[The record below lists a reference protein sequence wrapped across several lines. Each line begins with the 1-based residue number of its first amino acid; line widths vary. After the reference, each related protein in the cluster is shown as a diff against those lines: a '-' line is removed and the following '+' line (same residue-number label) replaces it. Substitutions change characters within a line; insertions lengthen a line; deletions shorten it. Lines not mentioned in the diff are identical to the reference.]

1 MRRQVV
7 SAVGTV
13 VLTVALLLYTFIAGN
28 EPFLGLDL
36 QGGASVVFEP
46 TTPVEGDRLEQAIDI
61 INARVNDFGARE
73 PEIYEQGG
81 NIVVELP
88 GIDDQDAVLDQIGQT
103 AELRFRAVT
112 NLELPPALLDL
123 TTTTL
128 VGDATTTT
136 IDDDATTTTTD
147 GEATTTT
154 AEADDATTTE
164 APASTP
170 TTRNATRQVDPDETT
185 TTVTVE
191 DESTTT
197 SVSDTAADATTTTF
211 PLVTDTTPPVG
222 SSGTPDPTAPLGTRD
237 RCLADLAVREPS
249 AVGTSELGIAPTD
262 PDTGITPGD
271 ADLPCDEVVLP
282 EIDPDTGA
290 VTRLYRLGPTQFT
303 GTVIADADARL
314 QASEWSVQTQLKGGA
329 AGRDLFN
336 EAAAACYNL
345 STGCP
350 YPLGQDDSGLPH
362 GGLAFV
368 LDGEVISAPTFQAP
382 FFEEEVFISGAFD
395 EGRAKD
401 LARLL
406 RYGAL
411 PVELV
416 PQTTQIV
423 SATVGEDALDAG
435 ILAGV
440 VGLSLVALFMVLYYR
455 GLGGVAVVSLLV
467 AIGLTWVVV
476 AWLGETQGLTIT
488 LAGVTGLIVSIG
500 IAVDSN
506 IVYFEHLKE
515 DVRNGRSVRSS
526 VDRSFPAAFST
537 ILKADSASLIG
548 AGLLYWLTI
557 GAVKGFALYLGIA
570 TIVDLV
576 VTYFFLGPFV
586 RIVARHKSFAA
597 HPDAYGIPTPREAV

>member
-1 MRRQVV
+1 MRRQVIF
-7 SAVGTV
+7 AVGTFL
-13 VLTVALLLYTFIAGN
+13 LTAALLIYTFVAGN

-46 TTPVEGDRLEQAIDI
+46 TTPVDGGRLEQAIDI
-61 INARVNDFGARE
+61 MNDRVNDFGARE

-88 GIDDQDAVLDQIGQT
+88 GIDDQEAALDLVGQT

-112 NLELPPALLDL
+112 SLELPPSVLDL
-123 TTTTL
+123 ATTTTT
-128 VGDATTTT
+128 VDGDATTTT
-136 IDDDATTTTTD
+136 SAGDATTTSVDGDATTTTD
-147 GEATTTT
+147 
-154 AEADDATTTE
+154 

-170 TTRNATRQVDPDETT
+170 TTRSAARQVDPDETT
-185 TTVTVE
+185 TTTAAD

-197 SVSDTAADATTTTF
+197 TAPDTATDETTTTF
-211 PLVTDTTPPVG
+211 PLVTDTTPAVG
-222 SSGTPDPTAPLGTRD
+222 ASGTADATAPLGTRD
-237 RCLADLAVREPS
+237 RCLADLAVRDPD
-249 AVGTSELGIAPTD
+249 AVGSSELGIAPVD
-262 PDTGITPGD
+262 PETGITPDD

-282 EIDPDTGA
+282 EIDPDTGT

-303 GTVIADADARL
+303 GTVVAGAEARL
-314 QASEWSVQTQLKGGA
+314 QSAEWSVQTQLKGGA

-345 STGCP
+345 SVGCP

-382 FFEEEVFISGAFD
+382 FFDGDVFISGAFD

-440 VGLSLVALFMVLYYR
+440 VGLSLVALFMLLYYR
-455 GLGGVAVVSLLV
+455 GLGVVAVVSLLV

-557 GAVKGFALYLGIA
+557 GAVKGFALYLGLA
-570 TIVDLV
+570 TVIDLV
-576 VTYFFLGPFV
+576 VTYFFLGPLV